1 MATVAARRADTAS
14 GARLE
19 RIGFGALLAFVAAL
33 QFSIAIADIFLSVA
47 LLMWLLR
54 LVARRAPFE
63 APDFFVPLVAYAAI
77 TLVSAALARSI
88 TVSGETTSPT
98 GKPSVITTTARFT
111 D

>member
-1 MATVAARRADTAS
+1 MFVDAS
-14 GARLE
+14 MCVYEGM
-19 RIGFGALLAFVAAL
+19 VTT
-33 QFSIAIADIFLSVA
+33 
-47 LLMWLLR
+47 
-54 LVARRAPFE
+54 
-63 APDFFVPLVAYAAI
+63 Y